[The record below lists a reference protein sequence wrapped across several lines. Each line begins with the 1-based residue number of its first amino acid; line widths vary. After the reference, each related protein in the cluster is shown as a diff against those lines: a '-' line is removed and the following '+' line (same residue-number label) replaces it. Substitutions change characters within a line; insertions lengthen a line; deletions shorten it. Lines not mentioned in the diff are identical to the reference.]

1 MNRVAAQLLAA
12 IVVVLALAI
21 AGLATRYELVA
32 GSSSSDSRGNMY
44 RLDRWTGNVQ
54 MIFNSE
60 AIDVRPMEESKTAQL
75 PASVIQQIDTA
86 LLPGTSATLAKFRVY
101 NGSKYRISK
110 MVFELSY
117 PSDGVLPATT
127 KRYVSSPLYSIGP
140 MSVKS
145 EVAFE
150 HDQLTRGN
158 FNWKIVEVYG
168 SASD

>member
-1 MNRVAAQLLAA
+1 
-12 IVVVLALAI
+12 
-21 AGLATRYELVA
+21 
-32 GSSSSDSRGNMY
+32 
-44 RLDRWTGNVQ
+44 

-60 AIDVRPMEESKTAQL
+60 SIDVVPMEGSKTAQL

-110 MVFELSY
+110 LVFELSY

-127 KRYVSSPLYSIGP
+127 KRYVSSPLYGIGP

-150 HDQLTRGN
+150 HDQFTRGD
-158 FNWKIVEVYG
+158 FNWKIVEVHG